1 MLYFK
6 HWQYLTITHQ
16 NVAKPSTE
24 LAFPSVT
31 ICAPGLNMEAV
42 KEAIFNDF
50 SKWKEEED
58 KAEGKPQEDIDEF
71 MESKFGM
78 KVGEGNIFDT
88 IQAMTLPPVEKE
100 KNSDNSAILENLV
113 KCGGDHS
120 SMSKRRKREATPT
133 VAGDLAQS
141 VV

>member
-100 KNSDNSAILENLV
+100 ENSDHSAILENLV

-133 VAGDLAQS
+133 AAGDLAQS